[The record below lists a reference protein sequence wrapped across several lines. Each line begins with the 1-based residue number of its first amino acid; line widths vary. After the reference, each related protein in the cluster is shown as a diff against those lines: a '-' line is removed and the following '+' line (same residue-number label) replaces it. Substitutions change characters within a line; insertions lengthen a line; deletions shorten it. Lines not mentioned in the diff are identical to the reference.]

1 MSGYPIV
8 LTGLAARRC
17 LIVGGGT
24 VAARKAEALL
34 EAGAQPVVISP
45 ELSPELE
52 AMAAAGRVQ
61 ALRRRYRPG
70 DLEGAALVIAA
81 TDERAINAAVSG
93 EAQRRGVPVNVVD
106 DPALC
111 TFTVPA
117 VVRRG
122 DLVVAI
128 STGGLSPAMARHL
141 REMLETVVDPAYG
154 EFLDLMAAMRPQVL
168 ARVPRE
174 RQRAAWAQLLDGNL
188 LSLLRR
194 AGPPAAEARAAEI
207 VESLATQGTEGNGG
221 TEGNQAA
228 GRLSG

>member
-1 MSGYPIV
+1 MSGYPIM

-17 LIVGGGT
+17 LIVGGGA

-34 EAGAQPVVISP
+34 EAGAQPLVISP

-52 AMAAAGRVQ
+52 AMAVAGRVQ
-61 ALRRRYRPG
+61 VLRRGYQPG
-70 DLEGAALVIAA
+70 DLEDAALVIAA
-81 TDERAINAAVSG
+81 TDERAVNAAVSA

-106 DPALC
+106 DPELC

-128 STGGLSPAMARHL
+128 STGGRSPAVARAL
-141 REMLETVVDPAYG
+141 REMLESVIDPAYG
-154 EFLDLMAAMRPQVL
+154 ELLELVAALRPEVL
-168 ARVPRE
+168 ARVPR
-174 RQRAAWAQLLDGNL
+174 RKQRAVWGRLLDGSL

-194 AGPPAAEARAAEI
+194 EGRPAAEARARGI
-207 VESLATQGTEGNGG
+207 VESLAEQGTEG
-221 TEGNQAA
+221 TEVGDTA
-228 GRLSG
+228 GRATE